1 MNKMRQTAYIALGSN
16 IGNKAEILRK
26 ALDMLRRREGIT
38 LRRVS
43 GLIETAPVGG
53 PGDQSDY
60 LNGVAELETE
70 LCPEVLLAVLQE
82 IEADLGRN
90 RQYEK
95 RWGPRTCDLDILL
108 MDYVIMNTPNL
119 TIPHPRLTEREF
131 VLGPLCEIAPNA
143 KHPVT
148 HKTVS
153 DMLGEWRS
161 RL

>member
-1 MNKMRQTAYIALGSN
+1 MRQTVYIALGSN

-38 LRRVS
+38 LKRVS

-53 PGDQSDY
+53 PGDQPDY
-60 LNGVAELETE
+60 LNGVAELETS
-70 LCPEVLLAVLQE
+70 LCPEALLAALQE
-82 IEADLGRN
+82 IEAALGRN
-90 RQYEK
+90 RQAEL

-108 MDYVIMNTPNL
+108 MDYVIMDTPEL

-143 KHPVT
+143 RHPVT
-148 HKTVS
+148 HKTAA
-153 DMLGEWRS
+153 DMLAELRS